1 MFEILRTL
9 LQCALAGLVLVEL
22 QYTVRQFKE
31 HIADSVSISA
41 DSQRLIY
48 CGRVLQD
55 DKSLTEY
62 DVNGKVIH
70 LVQRAPPVNN
80 GSGPDRGS
88 TSARTNS
95 SPPGARRGTSLLHRG
110 TFIGSTGN
118 TGNAMYLGAMAF
130 PAEIME
136 AHGISM
142 QNPRHCLSQSRLAVV
157 RSMLRRASI
166 ILNRLENPPQESAD
180 TSPENGT
187 CPPETSAEEE
197 TAAGATTP
205 IAAIEI
211 SPQLIINGQQI
222 DVGGPSID
230 IQAEAVPEQTT
241 SASGGNGDPQTA
253 STSEEQPPQN
263 ETEEEGGNAGSRY
276 PRTRG
281 LADLMDQASEI
292 NTRVQPFMAQYQQLM
307 RDDPVFSD
315 QEAVVT
321 NQRLFTSVSEIMH
334 NLAHAYH
341 ALSDIMCDLAQ
352 PPPRFLRCRP
362 VLIHHS
368 AVVQTGFPI
377 QVSDAC
383 KAVFISN

>member
-1 MFEILRTL
+1 
-9 LQCALAGLVLVEL
+9 
-22 QYTVRQFKE
+22 
-31 HIADSVSISA
+31 
-41 DSQRLIY
+41 
-48 CGRVLQD
+48 
-55 DKSLTEY
+55 
-62 DVNGKVIH
+62 
-70 LVQRAPPVNN
+70 
-80 GSGPDRGS
+80 
-88 TSARTNS
+88 
-95 SPPGARRGTSLLHRG
+95 
-110 TFIGSTGN
+110 
-118 TGNAMYLGAMAF
+118 
-130 PAEIME
+130 
-136 AHGISM
+136 M

-377 QVSDAC
+377 QVSASLATGSNNGQSSNSGGTRATDGGARATAGPSEQPEPQGPVTGAAEATAQPVTGPTAAANPPTITRTPGEDASGQTQTPSSQRTTRIGQTR
-383 KAVFISN
+383 VLI

>member
-1 MFEILRTL
+1 
-9 LQCALAGLVLVEL
+9 
-22 QYTVRQFKE
+22 
-31 HIADSVSISA
+31 
-41 DSQRLIY
+41 
-48 CGRVLQD
+48 
-55 DKSLTEY
+55 
-62 DVNGKVIH
+62 
-70 LVQRAPPVNN
+70 
-80 GSGPDRGS
+80 
-88 TSARTNS
+88 
-95 SPPGARRGTSLLHRG
+95 
-110 TFIGSTGN
+110 
-118 TGNAMYLGAMAF
+118 MYLGAMAF

-315 QEAVVT
+315 QKQYPCTLIPVGADADTGLKYCPVQTTTFLRTFLSCFYLSRFQEAVVT

-377 QVSDAC
+377 QTYGVSTMSKTRICEWYKLFKDRREDIEDDEC
-383 KAVFISN
+383 SGCPSTSNN